1 MNMEKKYSQKAYI
14 AGAHSRARTL
24 KAYLNYLYP
33 EIGIEAFL
41 VDNLSENPSDADGI
55 PVRLIGESLDTNS
68 AVYLGTRGE
77 NHPKL
82 IAELEAAGFTNI
94 IPVTVEVDRKLR
106 NEYVRQIYKEK
117 GKNFILIDEILPKNT
132 S

>member
-1 MNMEKKYSQKAYI
+1 MSIEKKCPQKAYI

-24 KAYLNYLYP
+24 KAYLNCLHP

-41 VDNLSENPSDADGI
+41 VDDLTENPKDADGI
-55 PVRLIGESLDTNS
+55 PVRLIGDNLDTNYT
-68 AVYLGTRGE
+68 VYLGTRGE

-106 NEYVRQIYKEK
+106 NEYVRQAYKEK
-117 GKNFILIDEILPKNT
+117 GKNFMLIDDVLPQ
-132 S
+132 SSS